1 MAAWI
6 MLACAIGF
14 EIVATS
20 SIKSTVGFTRLLP
33 TLGVLAAY
41 GISFY
46 ALSQAVRTIEIG
58 VAYAVWS
65 GVGTAVIA
73 IVGILFQGDSFS
85 MMKVTALA
93 LIIAGVV
100 ILNLSTAHS

>member
-1 MAAWI
+1 MVAWV
-6 MLACAIGF
+6 MLTCAIGF

-20 SIKSTVGFTRLLP
+20 YITSTAGFTRLLP
-33 TLGVLAAY
+33 TIGVLAAY

-73 IVGILFQGDSFS
+73 VVGILFQGDSFNAT
-85 MMKVTALA
+85 KVVALA
-93 LIIAGVV
+93 LIIVGVV
-100 ILNLSTAHS
+100 MLNLSSSHG